1 MQSCIV
7 DGRAMDI
14 KLSGVDC
21 LAGVLESVNGELAK
35 NGRFVAALRVNG
47 REVADLARESN
58 RPLDGIQSIEITTD
72 SPVRLARDIVAEG
85 RTYING
91 LQECLLRAAGRFTSG
106 SESAGRYFEE
116 AVQGMQWLVQ
126 MIGFVEQNL
135 QLDFRRLS
143 LNGRPV
149 VEYVQSLNA
158 IFQDIVNSQERFD
171 PVLLADIL
179 EYDLVPHLEEW
190 KKIFALFEKESAA

>member
-14 KLSGVDC
+14 KLSGADC

-35 NGRFVAALRVNG
+35 NGRFIAALRVNG
-47 REVADLARESN
+47 REVADLAGESS

-72 SPVRLARDIVAEG
+72 SPVRLARDIAAEG
-85 RTYING
+85 RTYIEG
-91 LQECLLRAAGRFTSG
+91 LQGCLLRAAGRFTSG
-106 SESAGRYFEE
+106 SESAGRDFEE

-135 QLDFRRLS
+135 NLDFMKLS

-149 VEYVQSLNA
+149 AAYVQSLNA
-158 IFQDIVNSQERFD
+158 IFLDIVNSQERSD
-171 PVLLADIL
+171 PVL
-179 EYDLVPHLEEW
+179 
-190 KKIFALFEKESAA
+190 